1 MGFSASLVCLGW
13 CIPVIMPYSATAERP
28 GVMSGLASSFLFCVG
43 RLVSYI
49 GLMSLFLIFR
59 EIVTISPIFGA
70 VATLVSGII
79 LVLSGL
85 SSVGAIKTHSAFGR
99 LLCQQVASTRSPLF
113 LGVLTGLRPCG
124 PLLAALAFMLT
135 LPTIPRISIFMLSF
149 WIASSVLVM
158 VLGVGQKTRHRQ
170 VAQYHWHGNDCY
182 WMLFDTYGKHLAI
195 LGNIAIII
203 INTSL
208 INSSGVS
215 KNAKLQSKLG
225 GMQVAWWSGF
235 CRGSLRLFR

>member
-1 MGFSASLVCLGW
+1 MGSIISTGILMGFSASLVCLGW

-85 SSVGAIKTHSAFGR
+85 SSVGAIKAHSAFGR

-158 VLGVGQKTRHRQ
+158 VLGVAGGGLATVMGKRLGIARLRSIIGMAMIVIGFYLTLT
-170 VAQYHWHGNDCY
+170 GSIS
-182 WMLFDTYGKHLAI
+182 LFWG
-195 LGNIAIII
+195 
-203 INTSL
+203 TSL
-208 INSSGVS
+208 
-215 KNAKLQSKLG
+215 
-225 GMQVAWWSGF
+225 
-235 CRGSLRLFR
+235 